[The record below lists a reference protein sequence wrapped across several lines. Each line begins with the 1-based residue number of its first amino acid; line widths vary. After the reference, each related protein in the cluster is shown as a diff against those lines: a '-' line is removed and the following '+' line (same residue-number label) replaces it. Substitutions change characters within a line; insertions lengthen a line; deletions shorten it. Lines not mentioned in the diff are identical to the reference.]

1 MANRNFNRL
10 QALDKEVKV
19 LFGQASIGASGAATL
34 NESRSA
40 GIKSI
45 SRTAA
50 GEYDITLGVPGGSSD
65 TYAALFFFDG
75 VLLDA
80 AAIAANGGLSFQI
93 EVETVASDGVLKVFA
108 LNSSGAITE
117 IRNGDVLKFV
127 IVVKNSKQSAVGAGE
142 IS

>member
-10 QALDKEVKV
+10 QALDKKIKI

-50 GEYDITLGVPGGSSD
+50 GEYDITLGIPGGASD
-65 TYAALFFFDG
+65 TYGALLFFDG

-80 AAIAANGGLSFQI
+80 AAIAANGGLGFQI
-93 EVETVASDGVLKVFA
+93 EAETVSSDGVVKVFA

-127 IVVKNSKQSAVGAGE
+127 IVVKNSNISAVGAGV

>member
-10 QALDKEVKV
+10 QALDKKIKI

-50 GEYDITLGVPGGSSD
+50 GEYDITLGIPGGASD
-65 TYAALFFFDG
+65 TYGALLFFDG

-80 AAIAANGGLSFQI
+80 AAVAANGGLGFQI
-93 EVETVASDGVLKVFA
+93 EAETVSSDGVVKVFA

-127 IVVKNSKQSAVGAGE
+127 IVVKNSNVSAAGVGT

>member
-1 MANRNFNRL
+1 MANRNFNRV
-10 QALDKEVKV
+10 QALDKKIKI

-34 NESRSA
+34 KESRSA

-50 GEYDITLGVPGGSSD
+50 GEYDITLGVPGGASD
-65 TYAALFFFDG
+65 TYGALLFFDG

-117 IRNGDVLKFV
+117 IRNGDVLKCV
-127 IVVKNSKQSAVGAGE
+127 IVVKNSNVSAAGVGT

>member
-1 MANRNFNRL
+1 MANRNFNRV
-10 QALDKEVKV
+10 QALDKKIKI

-50 GEYDITLGVPGGSSD
+50 GEYDITLGVPGGASD
-65 TYAALFFFDG
+65 TYGALLFFDG

-93 EVETVASDGVLKVFA
+93 EAETVASDGVLKVFA

-127 IVVKNSKQSAVGAGE
+127 IVVKNSNVSATGVGT

>member
-10 QALDKEVKV
+10 QALDKKIKI

-50 GEYDITLGVPGGSSD
+50 GEYDITLGIPGGASD
-65 TYAALFFFDG
+65 TYGALLFFDG

-80 AAIAANGGLSFQI
+80 AAVAANGGLGFQI
-93 EVETVASDGVLKVFA
+93 EAETVSSDGVVKVFA

-127 IVVKNSKQSAVGAGE
+127 IVVKNSNISAAGVGT

>member
-10 QALDKEVKV
+10 QALDKKIKI

-50 GEYDITLGVPGGSSD
+50 GEYDITLGIPGGASD
-65 TYAALFFFDG
+65 TYGALLFFDG

-80 AAIAANGGLSFQI
+80 AAVAANGGLGFQI
-93 EVETVASDGVLKVFA
+93 EAETVSSDGVVKVFA

-127 IVVKNSKQSAVGAGE
+127 IVVKNSNISAVGAGV